1 MKLTLDYGLMLKEK
15 YGTPLY
21 VYDVNYMK
29 NVMSL
34 YTNYF
39 KSNCFKTEVA
49 FASKAF
55 CVKEMVRL
63 VASCGLSLDCVSVGE
78 LYTAKVSGFD
88 LSRVFFH
95 GNNKSSS
102 DLLFALE
109 NGVGTI
115 VVDNLMELEVLE
127 DLCNKLGKSC
137 NILIRLNVGVEAHT
151 HKFIVTA
158 HVDSKFGVLHG
169 SDDYLAMLDIV
180 SNSKY
185 INFIGFHSHI
195 GSQIFDLKAFDAAIY
210 KLVSYCAGF
219 DKKLVLNLG
228 GGFGVWYTDE
238 DKPISFDVVSKHL
251 ISVCEECLD
260 KLGVSIDKLVI
271 EPGRSIVAEAG
282 ATLYTIGYKK
292 QTPNKLYYFIDGGM
306 TDNIRPALYQAKYS
320 ADVLGKE
327 ELPKN
332 KIVCVAGK
340 CCESGD
346 IIMENIP
353 LPDASSGDLL
363 ITYSTGAYGYAMSSN
378 YNKALTPAVV
388 FIEDG
393 NDKLVVKRQSLE
405 ELIMREL

>member
-1 MKLTLDYGLMLKEK
+1 MKLTLEQGLKLKKE

-21 VYDVNYMK
+21 VYDVDYMK

-34 YTNYF
+34 YTNNF
-39 KSNCFKTEVA
+39 KSNYFKTEVA

-63 VASCGLSLDCVSVGE
+63 IDSCGLSLDCVSLGE
-78 LYTAKVSGFD
+78 LYTAKCASFD
-88 LSRVFFH
+88 LSKVYFH
-95 GNNKSSS
+95 GNNKTI
-102 DLLFALE
+102 DELMFAL
-109 NGVGTI
+109 NNCVGTI

-127 DLCNKLGKSC
+127 ELCNSYNKSC

-158 HVDSKFGVLHG
+158 HVDSKFGVLYG
-169 SDDYLAMLDIV
+169 SDDYLKMIDLV
-180 SNSKY
+180 NKSSH
-185 INFIGFHSHI
+185 INFLGFHSHI

-210 KLVSYCAGF
+210 KLVSYALDF
-219 DKKLVLNLG
+219 DKKLVINLG

-238 DKPISFDVVSKHL
+238 DKPIPFDEVAKNL
-251 ISVCEECLD
+251 ITTCEECTK
-260 KLGVSIDKLVI
+260 KLGVELEKLVI
-271 EPGRSIVAEAG
+271 EPGRSIVACAG
-282 ATLYTIGYKK
+282 LTLYTIGYKK

-327 ELPKN
+327 EVIKN
-332 KIVCVAGK
+332 KVVTVAGK

-346 IIMENIP
+346 IILENIP
-353 LPDASSGDLL
+353 LQDATTGDLL
-363 ITYSTGAYGYAMSSN
+363 VTYTTGAYGYSMSSN

-388 FIEDG
+388 FVENG
-393 NDKLVVKRQSLE
+393 VSKCVVKRQTLD
-405 ELIMREL
+405 ELIMREE